1 MTAKNH
7 TTPNF
12 LPIVEQYFSK
22 IGMKFDNLSINK
34 EGTDYG
40 ACRYNLNNLQ
50 VVHRVSK
57 ITPKKT
63 GQFVTIW
70 KRDIAGKTTPYDIK
84 DDFDIMIITSEC
96 EGRLGI
102 FNFPK
107 LVLAERGVIT
117 TDSKKGICGMRV
129 YPPWDI
135 VTNKQA
141 LKTQSWQ
148 LKYFVEIQSQIIN

>member
-1 MTAKNH
+1 MTEKNLPN
-7 TTPNF
+7 PNF
-12 LPIVEQYFSK
+12 QSIIEQYFCK
-22 IGMKFDNLSINK
+22 IGLKLDNLSINK
-34 EGTDYG
+34 EGKEYG
-40 ACRYNLNNLQ
+40 ACSYSLNGQ
-50 VVHRVSK
+50 KVVHRVSK
-57 ITPKKT
+57 VTPIKI
-63 GQFVTIW
+63 GQFVTVW
-70 KRDIAGKTTPYDIK
+70 KRDVNGKTTPYVIK
-84 DDFDIMIITSEC
+84 DDFDIMIIASEC

-148 LKYFVEIQSQIIN
+148 LKYFVEIESQIIN